1 MSDHSAVDEI
11 VGEARKFSAAMMAA
25 MKRHTQATG
34 WLERRKARKEIS
46 RLLRAEQREQAQAR
60 IDNLTW
66 TSQAVDRYRAHSAAV
81 AHRAADPSV
90 DHDRR
95 ARDARDLAQ
104 HRDDM
109 AAQFI
114 GNDHLTRT
122 EQGIALDGLDAAT
135 MFPEYETGNLFSR
148 AHKVKGIE
156 ALRYRARVARETAT
170 VRERAE
176 AERAGFDVSLDAAR
190 RANREQ
196 RELTRIEKAQPDQS
210 RYVAEMIWTSSR
222 GEIGMSDVT
231 ALPTE
236 HAATA
241 WMARSV
247 DSSLWTE
254 GTTLAVR
261 ITDRDGAATQY
272 SESGRPEIVADQL
285 DAREA
290 MLRERTLAGQVHR
303 DPPAQARETGA
314 RDSGRFNSFLTYW
327 PEGGNG
333 VQNVHAR
340 HDSEIAAVAWTEN
353 QLNEIRSKA
362 DSVVL
367 VSAFEHDGNGH
378 HEPVFQA
385 EGGRQFL
392 VDEVAQWREGAERDA
407 GRQRGEPPRESA
419 AAERDRLRGELDS
432 LTTRHRLSIEHNGDL
447 TDQNAALTRQMALLT
462 TERDHLLGQRD
473 SLRGER
479 DEAVQKLAERT
490 PAHERFGSPERQA
503 EQAKAAARQ
512 PGRSAL
518 ADYQHGQTLA
528 DAVARNGHDR
538 EGMER

>member
-1 MSDHSAVDEI
+1 MSDHSELDEI
-11 VGEARKFSAAMMAA
+11 VGEARKFSVAMMAA
-25 MKRHTQATG
+25 IKRHAQAG
-34 WLERRKARKEIS
+34 NWLERRKARKEIS
-46 RLLRAEQREQAQAR
+46 RLVRQERREQDQAR
-60 IDNLTW
+60 INSLDW

-81 AHRAADPSV
+81 AHRAADPRI

-95 ARDARDLAQ
+95 ARDAAALAEHRQDL
-104 HRDDM
+104 
-109 AAQFI
+109 AAQFLVN
-114 GNDHLTRT
+114 GHLTRV

-135 MFPEYETGNLFSR
+135 VFPEFETGDLFRR

-156 ALRYRARVARETAT
+156 ALRYRAHVARETAAL
-170 VRERAE
+170 RERAA
-176 AERAGFDVSLDAAR
+176 AERGPFDVSVEAAR
-190 RANREQ
+190 RANLEQ
-196 RELTRIEKAQPDQS
+196 QELDRIDKAQPDQF
-210 RYVAEMIWTSSR
+210 RYVAEMIWTGSR
-222 GEIGMSDVT
+222 GEIDMSDVA

-241 WMARSV
+241 WMARTV
-247 DSSLWTE
+247 DGMLWTE

-303 DPPAQARETGA
+303 DPPAQARETA
-314 RDSGRFNSFLTYW
+314 AQDSGRFTSFLTYW

-340 HDSEIAAVAWTEN
+340 HDSQIAAAVWTEK
-353 QLNEIRSKA
+353 QLSAIRSKA

-367 VSAFEHDGNGH
+367 VSSFEHDGNGH

-392 VDEVAQWREGAERDA
+392 TDEVAQWREGAERDA
-407 GRQRGEPPRESA
+407 GLLRGEALRESMV
-419 AAERDRLRGELDS
+419 AERDRLRGEMDS
-432 LTTRHRLSIEHNGDL
+432 LTQRHRLSIEHNGEL
-447 TDQNAALTRQMALLT
+447 TDQNAALTRQMAALT
-462 TERDHLLGQRD
+462 AERDE
-473 SLRGER
+473 LRGER
-479 DEAVQKLAERT
+479 DEAVRKLIDRT
-490 PAHERFGSPERQA
+490 PASERLGSPERQA
-503 EQAKAAARQ
+503 EQAKAAARES
-512 PGRSAL
+512 GGSAL
-518 ADYQHGQTLA
+518 AGHRSGNALA
-528 DAVARNGHDR
+528 DAVARNGHEH